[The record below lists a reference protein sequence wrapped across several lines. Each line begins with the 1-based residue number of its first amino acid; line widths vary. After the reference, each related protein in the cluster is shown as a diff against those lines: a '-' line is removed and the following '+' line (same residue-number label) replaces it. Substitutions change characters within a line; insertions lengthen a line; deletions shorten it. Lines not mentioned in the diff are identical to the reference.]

1 MTVTLSAEDVFA
13 AATTDAE
20 TSSLLSTYKRA
31 PMQLVG
37 GEGVELIDS
46 NGKRYLDFAS
56 GIAVNSLGYG
66 DPGIAKVINEALG
79 AGLIHT
85 SNLYRTVQGEELAA
99 KLVERSFASKVF
111 FCNSGAEAN
120 EGAFKFARRWARKV
134 GTDTKVEIIALRG
147 AFHGRLFAS
156 LAATDRPSYRAPF
169 RPLAGGVSICERDLR
184 DLDTALDGETVAAL
198 IVEPIQ
204 GEGGVRVL
212 DGDFLRRLRAMT
224 AEREIAL
231 IFDEIQ
237 CGLGRTGHF
246 FAYESIGVVP
256 DMLTLAKPI
265 AGGLP
270 MGAILVSEEIGATI
284 QPGDHGTTFGGGP
297 LVAAVASYVVDR
309 LSDPTLLK
317 NVRDNGVW
325 LGQQLDALAR
335 RSGKVRAIRGTGYI
349 WGLDVVESANDIVKR
364 GWGSGL
370 LALTAGE
377 HTLRILP
384 PLVMNRDDLMRGVQ
398 ILESIVG

>member
-1 MTVTLSAEDVFA
+1 MSAVTLPVFDETASEASA
-13 AATTDAE
+13 
-20 TSSLLSTYKRA
+20 LLSTYKRA
-31 PMQLVG
+31 PMELVR

-46 NGKRYLDFAS
+46 DGKRYLDFAS
-56 GIAVNSLGYG
+56 GIAVNALGYG
-66 DPGIAKVINEALG
+66 DAGIVSVINDALN

-85 SNLYRTVQGEELAA
+85 SNLYRTTGGEQLAG

-120 EGAFKFARRWARKV
+120 EGAFKFARRWARQV
-134 GTDTKVEIIALRG
+134 GTDAKVEIIALRG
-147 AFHGRLFAS
+147 SFHGRLFAS

-169 RPLAGGVSICERDLR
+169 RPLAGAVSICERDLNE
-184 DLDTALDGETVAAL
+184 LDTALDEETVAAI

-212 DGDFLRRLRAMT
+212 DADFLRRLREIT
-224 AEREIAL
+224 EKREIAL

-237 CGLGRTGHF
+237 CGLGRTGHL
-246 FAYESIGVVP
+246 FAYESIGVTP
-256 DMLTLAKPI
+256 DMLTLAKPL

-270 MGAILVSEEIGATI
+270 MGAVLVAEEIAATI

-297 LVAAVASYVVDR
+297 LVAAVAGYVFDR
-309 LSDPTLLK
+309 LSDPLLLK
-317 NVRDNGVW
+317 AVRDNGAW
-325 LGQQLDALAR
+325 LGEQLETIGR
-335 RSGKVRAIRGTGYI
+335 RSGKVRAIRGMGFI

-364 GWGSGL
+364 GWEEGL

-384 PLVMNRDDLMRGVQ
+384 PLIMERADLQRGVS
-398 ILESIVG
+398 ILERIIGQ